1 MAWTAPRTFVDGET
15 LTATIFNTHVR
26 DNFKAI
32 GDAWASYTPTVS
44 AETGTFTSAS
54 AALQYVS
61 AGKLVI
67 WRCVVTVTTVGT
79 AANGLRFTLPVNCAS
94 SGTYIGNGRSSGGSQ
109 AQVIANTGT
118 TAQAVR
124 YDNASIIATGTHAF
138 SGHYEAA

>member
-1 MAWTAPRTFVDGET
+1 MAWTSPRTWAAAET
-15 LTATIFNTHVR
+15 VTAALLNTHVR
-26 DNFKAI
+26 DNQKAI
-32 GDAWASYTPTVS
+32 GDAWTAWTPTVT

-54 AALQYVS
+54 ASGQYIS

-79 AANGLRFTLPVNCAS
+79 AANGLRFTLPVTCIS
-94 SGTYIGNGRSSGGSQ
+94 SGTYIGNGRASGGTQ
-109 AQVIANTGT
+109 AQVTANTGT

-138 SGHYEAA
+138 SGTYEAA